1 MPITNV
7 DGWSTTAN
15 LNSDVNGNSIAENCS
30 PAGINNA
37 MREMMAQIA
46 ATPLAETAATMR
58 TNLGLVIGT
67 DVQAY
72 DTDLAAIAALVSA
85 ANKIAYAT
93 GAGTWALSDFTAFGR
108 SLVDDADAAAAR
120 TTLGLGTIATAAS
133 TAYVPTGTDTSGFA
147 VGVAATADND
157 GSKASGTYTPDYA
170 GGNLK
175 RITNDG
181 AFTLAAPTASGDY
194 TIIIQITNGASAG
207 AITLSGFSKSYGDS
221 FTTTNGH
228 DFFVYITKINGFI
241 SSHTQALQ

>member
-1 MPITNV
+1 MPITSV

-15 LNSDVNGNSIAENCS
+15 LNSDVNGNNIAENCS

-93 GAGTWALSDFTAFGR
+93 GAGTWALSDFSAYGR

-147 VGVAATADND
+147 VGVSVVTADD
-157 GSKASGTYTPDYA
+157 GTQSSGTYTPSYV

-175 RITNDG
+175 RIINGG
-181 AFTLAAPTASGDY
+181 AFTLAAPSASGGY
-194 TIIIQITNGASAG
+194 TLVIQITNNGSAG

-221 FTTTNGH
+221 FTTTDGH
-228 DFFVYITKINGFI
+228 DFIVYITKINGFI